1 MEDFL
6 ANKKLSADDLG
17 ERGEAVLNPAES
29 LISDEE
35 AQRMSKVSIITIYNI
50 NLHNFLGIGSLSYN
64 IE

>member
-6 ANKKLSADDLG
+6 ANKKLSSDDLKAQG
-17 ERGEAVLNPAES
+17 NVNLNPAES

-35 AQRMSKVSIITIYNI
+35 AQRMSKVSIEIILI
-50 NLHNFLGIGSLSYN
+50 NLLHFIGFGSLSNN

>member
-35 AQRMSKVSIITIYNI
+35 AQRMSKVSIITFYNI
-50 NLHNFLGIGSLSYN
+50 NLLNFVRYWLAIL
-64 IE
+64 

>member
-17 ERGEAVLNPAES
+17 ERGEAMVNPAES

-35 AQRMSKVSIITIYNI
+35 AQRMSKVSITTFHKFNI
-50 NLHNFLGIGSLSYN
+50 HYFLGIGSLSYN